1 MKIQKEGSHQV
12 QLLTLQS
19 SRPLANEN
27 HPPCCWWK
35 PWAQHYQ
42 TRSHRSRKTCG
53 RSCFSARSC
62 RSSCALRLI
71 QTAGNSWEVTGP
83 SASFQPTFSHSWL
96 WTCSACSSTRSRTL
110 ALFCLW
116 VPFWSGID
124 HGSGPAL
131 LSYCSYSNI
140 THRGKLTILL
150 ISKCEIKKQVEKSN
164 YKYIFIRAI
173 NWDKYR

>member
-1 MKIQKEGSHQV
+1 MEMWFHYAIISTH
-12 QLLTLQS
+12 LNPS
-19 SRPLANEN
+19 NNFINEN
-27 HPPCCWWK
+27 TERGLTSSPIADSSKLSASGKWK
-35 PWAQHYQ
+35 P
-42 TRSHRSRKTCG
+42 
-53 RSCFSARSC
+53 
-62 RSSCALRLI
+62 SSLLLVKALSSTLS
-71 QTAGNSWEVTGP
+71 NSL
-83 SASFQPTFSHSWL
+83 SL